1 MYLYK
6 IKIKNFRKYGDLGIE
21 VEFNKDFNLLVGEN
35 DSGKSTIID
44 AIRKVL
50 WTYSYETDR
59 LEEEDFYNN
68 ETDREIKIVC
78 VFKGLE
84 NSEEAHHFIEW
95 LGIDNEEKRFLKIW
109 YIGKYNRD
117 TDSFYGEIK
126 AGPDEEGI
134 RIDAKALAY
143 LKVSYLKPLRD
154 AEDELEAKKYSRLSK
169 ILYSHETF
177 KYDKLEDEEKND
189 IFKFIKY
196 ANNKIEEYFR
206 KTKKCDGKCAECPPE
221 RKKRCG
227 KRILDQVNKYLDS
240 FSTKQEILKS
250 GIGVGKDLRL
260 RQILEKLDL
269 KLGAP
274 RPGLGSLNR
283 LFIAV
288 EFLLL
293 QRKEYYGLKLG
304 LIEEIEAHLH
314 PQSQLLLIEYLQKI
328 AGNEGIQLI
337 LTSHSPNLASKVKLK
352 NIILL
357 KENSVYPLGFSHT
370 NLEKGD
376 YRFLQRFLDVTKANM
391 FFANGIIFVEGD
403 AENILI
409 PTIADLIGK
418 NLSEYGISIV
428 NVGSTAFLRYS
439 KIYQCKPE
447 NTSKKKTIGIPVS
460 IITDVDEKPIKKD
473 NGQRVE
479 PKNLQARRKEK
490 KEKYKY
496 AEIIAFISNYWTLE
510 YCLARSELWEDFY
523 RAVKY
528 AEKEK
533 NSNKYCLTEKK
544 KKEVEEA
551 LENFKKEIENKN
563 GGTISETERAY
574 KIYND
579 IMLDKTISKAITAQY
594 LSEILVEK
602 KKNGW
607 NPVKLEKDPN
617 LSYLIKAIEHVTP
630 EKEDETQSI

>member
-1 MYLYK
+1 MYLDK
-6 IKIKNFRKYGDLGIE
+6 LKIKNFRKYGDQGIE

-35 DSGKSTIID
+35 DSGKSSIID

-50 WTYSYETDR
+50 WTYSYEKDR
-59 LEEEDFYNN
+59 LEEEDFYNK
-68 ETDREIKIVC
+68 ETDREIKIEC
-78 VFKGLE
+78 IFKGLDDP
-84 NSEEAHHFIEW
+84 EEAHHFIEW
-95 LGIDNEEKRFLKIW
+95 LGIDDEKKRFLNIW

-117 TDSFYGEIK
+117 TDSYYGETK
-126 AGPDEEGI
+126 AGPDEEGV
-134 RIDAKALAY
+134 RMDAKALEY
-143 LKVSYLKPLRD
+143 LRVSYLKPLRD

-169 ILYSHETF
+169 ILYSHEIF
-177 KYDKLEDEEKND
+177 KYDKLEDEQKSE
-189 IFKFIKY
+189 IYKFIKS
-196 ANNKIEEYFR
+196 ANEKIEKYFR
-206 KTKKCDGKCAECPPE
+206 ETEDCDGNCVGCPLE

-227 KRILDQVNKYLDS
+227 KRILDQVNEYLDS

-250 GIGVGKDLRL
+250 GIGVVKDLRL
-260 RQILEKLDL
+260 KQILEKLDL

-274 RPGLGSLNR
+274 KPGLGALNR
-283 LFIAV
+283 LFIAA

-293 QRKEYYGLKLG
+293 QRKEYYGVKLG

-328 AGNEGIQLI
+328 AENEGIQLI
-337 LTSHSPNLASKVKLK
+337 LTTHSPNLASKVELK

-357 KENSVYPLGFSHT
+357 KENTAYPLGSDHT

-376 YRFLQRFLDVTKANM
+376 YRFLQRFLDVTRANM

-418 NLSEYGISIV
+418 NLSEYGVSIV

-439 KIYQCKPE
+439 GIYQCKTE
-447 NTSKKKTIGIPVS
+447 KTSEKKTIGIPVS

-479 PKNLQARRKEK
+479 PQNLQTRRKEK
-490 KEKYKY
+490 KNNYKY
-496 AEIIAFISNYWTLE
+496 VEIEAFVSEYWTLE
-510 YCLARSELWEDFY
+510 YCLARSGLWEDFY

-533 NSNKYCLTEKK
+533 NSNKYCLTKEK
-544 KKEVEEA
+544 KKEVEKA
-551 LENFKKEIENKN
+551 LENYKKEVENKN

-579 IMLDKTISKAITAQY
+579 IMLEKTISKAITAQY
-594 LSEILVEK
+594 FSEILIEK

-607 NPVKLEKDPN
+607 DPVKLKKDPN
-617 LSYLIKAIEHVTP
+617 LSYLIKAIEHVTHG
-630 EKEDETQSI
+630 K